1 MNTKAVIFD
10 LDGTLLNTLD
20 DLADSMNQILSRHK
34 LPTHPS
40 SAYRYFVGNGALQ
53 LVTRAIPESQRNDSF
68 IQTCFSEFI
77 SEYGQNWNHKTR
89 PYEGIEQ
96 LLGQLQQ
103 RHIALTVLTNKPHDA
118 ALKCMA
124 EFFPGWNFS
133 IILGQ
138 RMGVPVKPDPT
149 AVEEILRH
157 LNISHTEAIF
167 IGDSNVD
174 METGT
179 NAQLQ
184 PIGVSWGFRSRQEL
198 ESAGAAAVIDHPME
212 LLDYL
217 DN

>member
-20 DLADSMNQILSRHK
+20 DLADSMNQVLSRHK

-40 SAYRYFVGNGALQ
+40 SAYRYFVGNGAFQ
-53 LVTRAIPESQRNDSF
+53 LVTRAIPEPQRQDPF

-77 SEYGQNWNHKTR
+77 AEYEQNWNHKTQ

-103 RHIALTVLTNKPHDA
+103 RDIALTVLTNKPHDF
-118 ALKCMA
+118 ALKCMR
-124 EFFPGWNFS
+124 EFFPDWAFS

-138 RMGVPVKPDPT
+138 RTGVPVKPDPT
-149 AVEEILRH
+149 AAWEILGH
-157 LNISHTEAIF
+157 LNITHPEAIF
-167 IGDSNVD
+167 VGDSSVD
-174 METGT
+174 METGI
-179 NAQLQ
+179 NSELK
-184 PIGVSWGFRSRQEL
+184 PIGVSWGFRSREEL
-198 ESAGAAAVIDHPME
+198 ESAGAAAVIDHPIE